1 MVCGEIFGV
10 VMKPN
15 RTRLKVRLA
24 ARHVRSIKLG
34 IEAMF
39 SPDDIVDFWFA
50 SNHPVGNTETNDP
63 YKLAPEL
70 ARSWAK
76 IHINS
81 KSSEKLFN
89 ALGRVYA
96 DAYILGEDL
105 TAYEIARAIGL
116 RKATLTKDKLQRA
129 LKTDWNKWKPGNRAA
144 AALVKPPGALQD
156 LLDQRR
162 IVIQGLTN
170 TTLNRIGTALAYGLD
185 KGETRTAIADDI
197 SYILGDDERALTIAG
212 TEMSRAVVEASK
224 QLYADSGVEK
234 IEYLVADPC
243 DECQENYNAS
253 PIDIG
258 EQFPNGD
265 PPVHPNCMCDIAP
278 YVVDTQGLF
287 GEE

>member
-1 MVCGEIFGV
+1 
-10 VMKPN
+10 MKPN
-15 RTRLKVRLA
+15 RTRLKVQLA
-24 ARHVRSIKLG
+24 TKHVRSIKLG
-34 IEAMF
+34 IEDMF
-39 SPDDIVDFWFA
+39 SSDDIVDFWFA

-63 YKLAPEL
+63 YKLAPVL
-70 ARSWAK
+70 ARDWAK

-81 KSSEKLFN
+81 KSSEKLYN

-105 TAYEIARAIGL
+105 TTYEIAKAIGL
-116 RKATLTKDKLQRA
+116 RKAALNKDKLQRA
-129 LKTDWNKWKPGNRAA
+129 LKTDWNEWKPGNRTA
-144 AALVKPPGALQD
+144 AALVKPPGALQS

-170 TTLNRIGTALAYGLD
+170 TTLSRIGTVLAYGLD
-185 KGETRTAIADDI
+185 QGSTKNDIANDI
-197 SYILGDDERALTIAG
+197 SSIIDDNERAFTIAG

-224 QLYADSGVEK
+224 ELYADSGVEK

-243 DECQENYNAS
+243 DECQENYDAS

-287 GEE
+287 GEDNG

>member
-1 MVCGEIFGV
+1 
-10 VMKPN
+10 MKPN
-15 RTRLKVRLA
+15 RTRLKMQLA
-24 ARHVRSIKLG
+24 EKHVRSIKLG

-63 YKLAPEL
+63 YKLAPVM
-70 ARSWAK
+70 ARDWAK

-81 KSSEKLFN
+81 KSSEKLYN

-105 TAYEIARAIGL
+105 TTYEIARAIGL
-116 RKATLTKDKLQRA
+116 RKASLSKDKLQRS
-129 LKTDWNKWKPGNRAA
+129 LKTDWSQWKPGNRAA
-144 AALVKPPGALQD
+144 AALVKPPSALKN
-156 LLDQRR
+156 LLEERR

-170 TTLNRIGTALAYGLD
+170 TTLSRIGTALAYGLD
-185 KGETRTAIADDI
+185 KGESRTTIANDI
-197 SYILGDDERALTIAG
+197 SSILGDSERALTIAG
-212 TEMSRAVVEASK
+212 TEMSRAVVQASK
-224 QLYADSGVEK
+224 QLYAESGVEK

-243 DECQENYNAS
+243 DECQENYDAS

-258 EQFPNGD
+258 EQFPNGN

-287 GEE
+287 NNETE